1 LTPTESTKLSAPLA
15 VSLLAIF
22 DLLESVASVVLLG
35 TGLEPARAPVLE
47 PARAPVF
54 GTAPDPPPPHAA
66 SATTDAVQHSAAL
79 KRHRFEFKFTS
90 SFAARMQRTRTHAV
104 PNSYRRGAHREQQI
118 HAHVSVVST
127 ALYGRVR
134 AVATGRYC
142 STTGERAV
150 LL

>member
-1 LTPTESTKLSAPLA
+1 LTPTESTKLSAALA
-15 VSLLAIF
+15 VSLIAFF
-22 DLLESVASVVLLG
+22 DLLESVESAVLLG
-35 TGLEPARAPVLE
+35 TELER
-47 PARAPVF
+47 ARAPVF

-66 SATTDAVQHSAAL
+66 SATIDAEQHSAAL
-79 KRHRFEFKFTS
+79 KRHTEFKFTS

-104 PNSYRRGAHREQQI
+104 PNSYRRGAHRQQQI

-127 ALYGRVR
+127 VLYGRVR